1 MIYAVVAFVVG
12 ILLSQ
17 RHTVYAVLLA
27 QVPLIGA
34 IVAQTWTS
42 GTLTVGLSTLAAC
55 GSLQLGFFVGAI
67 AKFMT
72 EPAEKRTSVTTEQLA
87 AAPVAACSAAKLA
100 RIRRTDRG

>member
-1 MIYAVVAFVVG
+1 MIYAIVVFVVG
-12 ILLSQ
+12 VLLSR
-17 RHTVYAVLLA
+17 RHAVYAVLLA
-27 QVPLIGA
+27 QVPLTGA

-42 GTLTVGLSTLAAC
+42 GLLTVVLSTLAAC
-55 GSLQLGFFVGAI
+55 GSLQLGFFIGAF
-67 AKFMT
+67 AKLMT